1 MTLQAEPSAE
11 QRLAPAR
18 AEAPPLFAAG
28 AARPDPRALQLAL
41 VEAASA
47 RYRAGGRFAWHFA
60 RGKLGMDP
68 LFIDLLRLG
77 LLPAHGRFLDLG
89 CGQAVLAAWLL
100 AAEELHAAGQ
110 WPAGWV
116 PPPRVQSL
124 HALELMPRDVARGQ
138 RAFDGEPR
146 VRVEQGDICQAV
158 FEPVDV
164 ITIFD
169 VLHYFP
175 PEAQDDVL
183 RRMRAALG
191 AGGLLLA
198 RGRCRGR
205 LAL

>member
-89 CGQAVLAAWLL
+89 CGQAAHDKIPNLRN
-100 AAEELHAAGQ
+100 G
-110 WPAGWV
+110 
-116 PPPRVQSL
+116 
-124 HALELMPRDVARGQ
+124 
-138 RAFDGEPR
+138 RAFTLETTDAPAKGG
-146 VRVEQGDICQAV
+146 V
-158 FEPVDV
+158 
-164 ITIFD
+164 
-169 VLHYFP
+169 
-175 PEAQDDVL
+175 
-183 RRMRAALG
+183 AA
-191 AGGLLLA
+191 
-198 RGRCRGR
+198 
-205 LAL
+205 

>member
-41 VEAASA
+41 VDAASA

-124 HALELMPRDVARGQ
+124 HALELMPRDVARG
-138 RAFDGEPR
+138 
-146 VRVEQGDICQAV
+146 
-158 FEPVDV
+158 
-164 ITIFD
+164 
-169 VLHYFP
+169 
-175 PEAQDDVL
+175 
-183 RRMRAALG
+183 
-191 AGGLLLA
+191 
-198 RGRCRGR
+198 
-205 LAL
+205 